1 MSKTLL
7 PTQRREQIY
16 EYLKVHKIARST
28 ALGTMLDIS
37 EATVRRDLQWL
48 EGRGL
53 LERIH
58 GGAIL
63 SQQMRYEQKYDY
75 RTQLYA
81 EEKQRIGAMAATLIE
96 DGDVVFI
103 NSGTTTTQIIRHIP
117 SGTNVTVITNNL
129 QAALEVSKVD
139 FELVLIGGA
148 FQSRSNSVAGR
159 FAIENLGQ
167 IYASKSFVGVD
178 GISPKYG
185 CTSPS
190 SAAAEVTRLM
200 IARTRGPVTVVAD
213 HSKWGVVSNFIVA
226 PVDQIHRLVSDD
238 GLNDSAREELI
249 ARSVEILVVTTN
261 KTSLHP

>member
-7 PTQRREQIY
+7 PTQRRERIY
-16 EYLKVHKIARST
+16 EYLQVHKIARST
-28 ALGTMLDIS
+28 VLGAMLDIS

-63 SQQMRYEQKYDY
+63 SQQMRYEQEYDY
-75 RTQLYA
+75 RAQLYA

-129 QAALEVSKVD
+129 QAALDVGKVD

-178 GISPKYG
+178 
-185 CTSPS
+185 
-190 SAAAEVTRLM
+190 A
-200 IARTRGPVTVVAD
+200 RGPVTVVAD
-213 HSKWGVVSNFIVA
+213 HSKWGVVSNFIVT
-226 PVDQIHRLVSDD
+226 PVDQIHRLVSDE

-249 ARSVEILVVTTN
+249 TRSVEILVVAPN
-261 KTSLHP
+261 KASLRT